1 MVRARYLEPNSSRVL
16 IFGSG
21 LPLGEV
27 TGATPPGFLEV
38 AHGLFGFVFATL
50 GFEESHGFWD
60 VHAGDDCVEQ
70 WQRADGQRPAPAPVA
85 GVRDHEVADH
95 GGDDPADGPERFQ
108 QHSHAA
114 ALFGRRKLGDQRGGD
129 RQFRAQAQSD
139 DQSGAE
145 QHAE

>member
-1 MVRARYLEPNSSRVL
+1 M
-16 IFGSG
+16 
-21 LPLGEV
+21 
-27 TGATPPGFLEV
+27 
-38 AHGLFGFVFATL
+38 
-50 GFEESHGFWD
+50 
-60 VHAGDDCVEQ
+60 HAGDDCVEQ